1 MVLKLIGHYDSPFVR
16 RVGVSLHILGMPFE
30 RQLLSVFSNADELR
44 AYNPVGRVPALVLED
59 GEVLVDSAA
68 ILDHLDQV
76 AGPQRA
82 LVPSDPAERRR
93 VLQIVALLTGIGEK
107 SVAGFYER
115 TRRPAELIHAPW
127 AEHLD
132 SQVTGGLAAIDGRA
146 REPFLAGDRLTQAD
160 VTAVAVLDFV
170 RSVEPNLAP
179 PGRYHRLDAVYERCY
194 RLPAFAETRPA

>member
-1 MVLKLIGHYDSPFVR
+1 MILMGVYRSPFVR
-16 RVGVSLHILGMPFE
+16 RVAISLRLLGIEFE
-30 RQLLSVFSNADELR
+30 HRALSPARDADELR
-44 AYNPVGRVPALVLED
+44 RLNPLGRVPALLLDD

-76 AGPQRA
+76 AGVQRA

-93 VLQIVALLTGIGEK
+93 VLQLVALLAGVGEK

-132 SQVTGGLAAIDGRA
+132 SQVAAGLAAVDARA

-170 RSVEPNLAP
+170 RSIEPNLAP
-179 PGRYHRLDAVYERCY
+179 PGRYHRLDALYERCY

>member
-1 MVLKLIGHYDSPFVR
+1 MILMGVYRSPFVR
-16 RVGVSLHILGMPFE
+16 RVAISLHLLGIEFE
-30 RQLLSVFSNADELR
+30 HRALSPARDVDELR
-44 AYNPVGRVPALVLED
+44 RLNPLGRVPALLLDD

-76 AGPQRA
+76 AGVQRA

-93 VLQIVALLTGIGEK
+93 VLQLVALLAGVGEK

-132 SQVTGGLAAIDGRA
+132 SQVAAGLAAVDARA

-170 RSVEPNLAP
+170 RSIEPNLAP
-179 PGRYHRLDAVYERCY
+179 PGRYHRLDALYERCY

>member
-1 MVLKLIGHYDSPFVR
+1 MILMGSQRSPFVR
-16 RVGVSLHILGMPFE
+16 RVAISLRLLGIDFE
-30 RQLLSVFSNADELR
+30 HRALSPLRDADEVRRL
-44 AYNPVGRVPALVLED
+44 NPLGRVPALVLDD

-76 AGPQRA
+76 AGPERA
-82 LVPSDPAERRR
+82 LVPAEPPERRR
-93 VLQIVALLTGIGEK
+93 VLQIVALLTGVGEK

-132 SQVTGGLAAIDGRA
+132 SQVTSGLAAVEACAGV
-146 REPFLAGDRLTQAD
+146 PFLRGDRLTQAD

-170 RSVEPNLAP
+170 RSVEPDLAP
-179 PGRYHRLDAVYERCY
+179 
-194 RLPAFAETRPA
+194 